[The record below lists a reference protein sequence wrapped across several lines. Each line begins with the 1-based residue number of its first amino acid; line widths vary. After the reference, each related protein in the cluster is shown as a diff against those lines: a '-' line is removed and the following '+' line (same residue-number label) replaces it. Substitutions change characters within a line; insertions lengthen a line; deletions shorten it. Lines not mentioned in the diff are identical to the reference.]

1 MRDVYSAIMED
12 RLDVPFETRGT
23 KATVSFAKHNTV
35 TNANESYIVLTSAN
49 CIQVNSTQTIYR
61 YNVAIGPEQH
71 AWVGRRMVL
80 DTSFMVLRYSD

>member
-1 MRDVYSAIMED
+1 MRDVYTAIMEN

-35 TNANESYIVLTSAN
+35 TSANESYLELTSAN
-49 CIQVNSTQTIYR
+49 YLQVNSTQTIYR

-71 AWVGRRMVL
+71 PWVGRRMVL
-80 DTSFMVLRYSD
+80 DTSFMVLRYF